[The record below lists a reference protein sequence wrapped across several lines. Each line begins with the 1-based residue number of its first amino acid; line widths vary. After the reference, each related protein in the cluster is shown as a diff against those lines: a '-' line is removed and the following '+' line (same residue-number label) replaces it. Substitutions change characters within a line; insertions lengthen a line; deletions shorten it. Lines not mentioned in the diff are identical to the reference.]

1 MNSYFKIIFI
11 IILLFLFYI
20 LYINNIY
27 LSYKVYNN
35 KNFNDYDKT
44 MLKITSIIQSI
55 IFALTLLIITI
66 ALLYHKKTYEYLKN
80 NKYNYNMTYE
90 LINILLIM
98 LYYGHSVY
106 INYNNFNNKYNFDD
120 LKDEKNK
127 NLRYH
132 LYLSIPLLLLL
143 VIPVIY
149 KSYKLSITKI

>member
-1 MNSYFKIIFI
+1 MNSYFKIIYI
-11 IILLFLFYI
+11 IIILFLFYI

-35 KNFNDYDKT
+35 KKFNDYDKT

-55 IFALTLLIITI
+55 IFALTLLIITY
-66 ALLYHKKTYEYLKN
+66 ALSHYKKTYEHLMN
-80 NKYNYNMTYE
+80 NKYDIKYE
-90 LINILLIM
+90 LISIILM
-98 LYYGHSVY
+98 MMYYGHSVY

-132 LYLSIPLLLLL
+132 LYLSIPLLLL
-143 VIPVIY
+143 VIPTMY
-149 KSYKLSITKI
+149 KSYNLSLVQ